1 MKSSNNCNCDNLVK
15 RKVTDTIPIAGRMV
29 KVKDAPAR
37 VCQDC
42 GEFHF
47 EGRYLLNLE
56 RKIKNR
62 EKQAA

>member
-1 MKSSNNCNCDNLVK
+1 MKHSTNCNCEKLK
-15 RKVTDTIPIAGRMV
+15 LEKVTKFIRIARRRV
-29 KVKDAPAR
+29 LVKDAPAR

-42 GEFHF
+42 GEIHF

-56 RKIKNR
+56 KELEKR